1 MLSKP
6 SQSDA
11 ARKASVY
18 AAAQTLQSVGQEMS
32 RAVESLIQIGAA
44 ESSVIHLGKAAA
56 RLEQL
61 TLRLAVNDATAE
73 LAAHERVQW
82 LEPLKEIARRTAQAE
97 RLLASSAAFYT
108 GWFSAAPVATGGYT
122 ADGCW
127 AAAQGSGG
135 LSLKA

>member
-6 SQSDA
+6 GQSDA
-11 ARKASVY
+11 ARKTSVD
-18 AAAQTLQSVGQEMS
+18 AVAQTLQSVGQEMS
-32 RAVESLIQIGAA
+32 RAVESLIRAGAA
-44 ESSVIHLGKAAA
+44 EISVVHLGKAAA
-56 RLEQL
+56 GLEQL
-61 TLRLAVNDATAE
+61 TRRLAATNATGA
-73 LAAHERVQW
+73 LAAYERMQW
-82 LEPLKEIARRTAQAE
+82 LGPLKEIAQRTAQAD

-127 AAAQGSGG
+127 AVAQGSGG

>member
-1 MLSKP
+1 MFSKLR
-6 SQSDA
+6 QGEE
-11 ARKASVY
+11 ARKTSADAV
-18 AAAQTLQSVGQEMS
+18 AQTLKSVGEEMS
-32 RAVESLIQIGAA
+32 RAVESLIQTGAA
-44 ESSVIHLGKAAA
+44 ESSVVHLGNAAA
-56 RLEQL
+56 GLEQL
-61 TLRLAVNDATAE
+61 TVRLAAANVMAA
-73 LAAHERVQW
+73 LAAHERMQW
-82 LEPLKEIARRTAQAE
+82 LEPLQEIAQHAAQAD